1 MALAETLA
9 GWVKAQGQET
19 VELDP
24 DGGVQLLIAG
34 EMAVDIGPA
43 DAPETFSMCASVGA
57 LPEKG
62 RDAIM
67 EELLIANLEGL
78 GTGGA
83 SLSLDTMRDEIV
95 LCRVYH
101 TDDLSPPVF
110 DDEFNLFVNVLKFW
124 RDRHKSGALGSGR
137 DVDAA
142 SLEGGS
148 DLGAERPGLVRV

>member
-9 GWVKAQGQET
+9 GWAKAHGQEA
-19 VELDP
+19 VALDP
-24 DGGVQLLIAG
+24 DGGVQLLVAD
-34 EMAVDIGPA
+34 EMAIDIGPA
-43 DAPETFSMCASVGA
+43 DAPEAFSMCASVGQ

-67 EELLIANLEGL
+67 EELLIANLEGI

-101 TDDLSPPVF
+101 TDDLSASVF
-110 DDEFNLFVNVLKFW
+110 NEEFNVFVNVLKFW
-124 RDRHKSGALGSGR
+124 RDRHKSGALGSGG
-137 DVDAA
+137 DASPEPA
-142 SLEGGS
+142 EDGS
-148 DLGAERPGLVRV
+148 DPDAERSGIIRV

>member
-9 GWVKAQGQET
+9 GWAKAQGQDAAA
-19 VELDP
+19 LDP
-24 DGGVQLLIAG
+24 DGGVQLLVAD

-43 DAPETFSMCASVGA
+43 DTPEAFSMCASVGP
-57 LPEKG
+57 LPENG

-83 SLSLDTMRDEIV
+83 SLSLDIMRDEIV

-101 TDDLSPPVF
+101 TDDLSPSVF
-110 DDEFNLFVNVLKFW
+110 NEEFNAFVNVLKFW
-124 RDRHKSGALGSGR
+124 RDRHKSGALGSGGGSGP
-137 DVDAA
+137 DAA
-142 SLEGGS
+142 DKDSAGT
-148 DLGAERPGLVRV
+148 ERPGFVRV